1 MTKFERIGVN
11 YQNEAESKKQ
21 AQKSFAYSCNCCC
34 AKGMHIDCD
43 KCAIAAVQKV
53 CTLIMT
59 SVQLLRRTILLSPV
73 LILNKLI
80 SSA

>member
-34 AKGMHIDCD
+34 TKGIRIDCD
-43 KCAIAAVQKV
+43 KCAIAKAHH
-53 CTLIMT
+53 L
-59 SVQLLRRTILLSPV
+59 TIACFET
-73 LILNKLI
+73 IDK
-80 SSA
+80 